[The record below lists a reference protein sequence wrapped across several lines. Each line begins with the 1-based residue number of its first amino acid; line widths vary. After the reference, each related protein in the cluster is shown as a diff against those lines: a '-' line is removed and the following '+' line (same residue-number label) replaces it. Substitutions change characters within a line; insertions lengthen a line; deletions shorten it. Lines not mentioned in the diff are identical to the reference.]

1 MSTFLNR
8 EQAQKQNEHNLEEQ
22 INALSA
28 ENEVLH
34 EMLGNYAAKVAK
46 LEVEILL
53 LHSREEGVNGGN
65 QPD

>member
-8 EQAQKQNEHNLEEQ
+8 EQAQKQNEHILEEQ
-22 INALSA
+22 ISALSA
-28 ENEVLH
+28 ENAVLH

-46 LEVEILL
+46 LEFEILL
-53 LHSREEGVNGGN
+53 LHSREEGIDGGN